1 MTARF
6 MKKTLKHNLLPV
18 SVFIT
23 GSCVLIVEVVAVRA
37 LSPYYGNTIFTVSS
51 VISVILA
58 ALSIGYYVGGKFSDG
73 HPSLR
78 WFFGIILVSGLAI
91 LALYFLGTIILPIL
105 SINFSLISG
114 PLVSSLL
121 LFFAPALLLGTMSPY
136 AVKLQSVQFPKQGVG
151 SIAGKIFFWSTLG
164 SIIGSLLAGFILIP
178 NFGVDHIFITTGV
191 VLFFLGF
198 IPLALFGSEKKRLFQ
213 SLLVFVIFTVITLF
227 AAQQAEGGV
236 IYSKDGVYEK
246 ITIYDGVYG
255 NRPTR
260 FFQQDRSGSSAM
272 FLDSDDQTDLVYDYT
287 KYYSVYQVFKP
298 DVQNA
303 LIIGGGAYSIPK
315 ALLAELPNTTV
326 DVSEI
331 EPSLFGLAREYFG
344 LKDDSRLQNFTEDG
358 RRLLRDSDK
367 KYDLIF
373 SDVYSL
379 FSIPAHFTTQEFFGI
394 ARDKLT
400 PDGIFVAN
408 LIGNLSRQQL
418 SLIMAE
424 IKTFRSVFPNS
435 YFFAVESPVSTD
447 SQNIIF
453 VGYNSNNAIDLKS
466 PAIAQHPDL
475 IIRSLRDKE
484 IAIDRFELSPYPIL
498 TDNFSPVE
506 YLTAIVLQ
514 RTFGEKPFIDGD
526 EMIAVIEQQLR
537 YGPRYMS
544 APGHKEVQKFL
555 IAEMKALTNQVKTQ
569 TGDYTGSDGKTHK
582 LTNIIGSLY
591 PSQERRMVL
600 ATHYDSK
607 RLADKD
613 LVHKDQPVPG
623 ANDSASG
630 VAILIEL
637 ARILRNSHVLPNVG
651 IDFVFFDGEEG
662 DENQGGDYSDWK
674 PLGSTYFAG
683 NLDELYRNNK
693 PISAIVIDMV
703 CDKDLRIYK
712 ERSSVQ
718 EAPSQVEAFWNVAK
732 KMDNSAF
739 QDQISQVIRDDHTPL
754 NQAGIPSILLIDFE
768 YSPFHTTQDT
778 ADKCDA
784 NSLQT
789 VAETVW
795 EYINSGI

>member
-1 MTARF
+1 MTATF

-51 VISVILA
+51 VISVILG

-91 LALYFLGTIILPIL
+91 LALHFLGTIILPIL

-121 LFFAPALLLGTMSPY
+121 LFLAPALLLGTLSPY

-260 FFQQDRSGSSAM
+260 FFQQDRSGSGAM
-272 FLDSDDQTDLVYDYT
+272 FLDSDDPTNLVYEYT
-287 KYYSVYQVFKP
+287 KYYALYKAFKP

-303 LIIGGGAYSIPK
+303 LVIGGGAYSIPK
-315 ALLAELPNTTV
+315 AILSELPNATV

-331 EPSLFGLAREYFG
+331 EPSLFGLAKEYFG
-344 LKDDSRLQNFTEDG
+344 VKDNSNLYNYTEDG
-358 RRLLRDSDK
+358 RRLLRDSNK

-373 SDVYSL
+373 SDVYYSL
-379 FSIPAHFTTQEFFGI
+379 FSIPAHFTTQEFFTI
-394 ARDKLT
+394 AKEKLS
-400 PDGIFVAN
+400 DSGVFIAN
-408 LIGNLSRQQL
+408 LIGDLSRQQP
-418 SLIMAE
+418 SLIFSE
-424 IKTFRSVFPNS
+424 IKTFQSVFPNS
-435 YFFAVESPVSTD
+435 YFFAVETPKKTG

-453 VGYNSNNAIDLKS
+453 VGYNSNKKINLSVTSILQNKN
-466 PAIAQHPDL
+466 P
-475 IIRSLRDKE
+475 IISSLRNKIINLE
-484 IAIDRFELSPYPIL
+484 RFDLSPYPIL
-498 TDNFSPVE
+498 TDNYSPVE
-506 YLTAIVLQ
+506 YLTAKVLQ
-514 RTFGEKPFIDGD
+514 RTFREKPFIDGN
-526 EMIAVIEQQLR
+526 EMLAVIGQQLS
-537 YGPRYMS
+537 YGPRHM
-544 APGHKEVQKFL
+544 
-555 IAEMKALTNQVKTQ
+555 
-569 TGDYTGSDGKTHK
+569 
-582 LTNIIGSLY
+582 
-591 PSQERRMVL
+591 
-600 ATHYDSK
+600 
-607 RLADKD
+607 
-613 LVHKDQPVPG
+613 
-623 ANDSASG
+623 
-630 VAILIEL
+630 
-637 ARILRNSHVLPNVG
+637 
-651 IDFVFFDGEEG
+651 
-662 DENQGGDYSDWK
+662 
-674 PLGSTYFAG
+674 
-683 NLDELYRNNK
+683 
-693 PISAIVIDMV
+693 
-703 CDKDLRIYK
+703 
-712 ERSSVQ
+712 
-718 EAPSQVEAFWNVAK
+718 
-732 KMDNSAF
+732 
-739 QDQISQVIRDDHTPL
+739 
-754 NQAGIPSILLIDFE
+754 
-768 YSPFHTTQDT
+768 
-778 ADKCDA
+778 
-784 NSLQT
+784 
-789 VAETVW
+789 
-795 EYINSGI
+795 